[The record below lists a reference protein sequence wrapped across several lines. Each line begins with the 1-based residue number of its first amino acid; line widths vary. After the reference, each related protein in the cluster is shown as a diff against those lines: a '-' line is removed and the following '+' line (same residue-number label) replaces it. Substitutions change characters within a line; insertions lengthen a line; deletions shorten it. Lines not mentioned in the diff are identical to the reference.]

1 MNAPIIEP
9 TLAVLRRQLSE
20 RMRVNANV
28 HHLALAMFKP
38 GTKIEYEAGWDER
51 KRKYFGECVAVC
63 GIAGTTRLRVKNLST
78 LKEREIELR
87 QVTGLV
93 KEN

>member
-1 MNAPIIEP
+1 MNTPIMEP
-9 TLAVLRRQLSE
+9 SLAVLRRQLSE
-20 RMRVNANV
+20 RARVNANV
-28 HHLALAMFKP
+28 HHLAVAMFKP
-38 GTKIEYEAGWDER
+38 GTKIEFELELADR